1 MKLVRNCLIFSW
13 IHLVDL
19 RLTQKKGLSPVLLI
33 IGFRPVLE
41 VFRFDL
47 FLDEILLN
55 VRIVVLHF
63 DLALQV
69 LLLPLP
75 DNEFKV
81 LALLI

>member
-1 MKLVRNCLIFSW
+1 M
-13 IHLVDL
+13 VDL
-19 RLTQKKGLSPVLLI
+19 RLTQKIGLSPVLLI

-41 VFRFDL
+41 VLRFDL
-47 FLDEILLN
+47 FLYEILLN